1 MNKDLVIKNI
11 EREFSNADHARKK
24 GNNGMV
30 RVCAR
35 RAAGVAIAYWLES
48 HRRDGWGIDAMNQLR
63 NLHLDTFMPQ
73 SVREAA
79 LRLTTK
85 ITERFTSAF
94 PTDPVQDSKI
104 IIDYLL
110 GNTNGAGQG

>member
-35 RAAGVAIAYWLES
+35 RAAGHALTFWLES
-48 HRRDGWGIDAMNQLR
+48 HPRQGWGVDIMNQLR
-63 NLHLDTFMPQ
+63 NLQLDDSIPRL
-73 SVREAA
+73 VRDAA
-79 LRLTTK
+79 IRLTTK

>member
-11 EREFSNADHARKK
+11 EKEFAQGEQAHKK
-24 GNNGMV
+24 GNEGMV

-48 HRRDGWGIDAMNQLR
+48 HLRDGWGVDTMNQLR
-63 NLHLDTFMPQ
+63 NLQLDDSIPRL
-73 SVREAA
+73 VRDAA
-79 LRLTTK
+79 IRLTTK
-85 ITERFTSAF
+85 ITERFTSAS
-94 PTDPVQDSKI
+94 PTDPVPDSKI